1 MEKRLAVMKENKFY
15 KSEASEAASD
25 FFEMNKVKGT
35 SISACAIMK
44 NEISHVEAWLNN
56 VRVFA
61 QEIIVVDTGSTDGTN
76 EFLAK
81 QFDVKLISYEWQHD
95 FAQAKNV
102 ALQEATGDW
111 LVFTDAY
118 ECFYHPKNIIEYLR
132 QLDKQYADMDVIFC
146 PIDNID
152 ADNNNEIINS
162 DVVPRIIR
170 NHVGIKYMGAV
181 HEQLTNGREP
191 WQDVKY
197 VVADRQLAIRHTG
210 YSTKVI
216 PFKYQRNYEILQQV
230 MGKSHKPE
238 MYYGF
243 LSESLLGLEK
253 YQEALE
259 YAILAMESP
268 YQPTIQKERFAQVAI
283 ESMDKLGLAISD
295 IFSMQ
300 QAEKICQTILKR
312 NKWHVGTLCQW
323 LDMNLLEIDEN
334 EHQDKIQNIIQ
345 SLHNIYGENPQDIQ
359 QLIALLEQNGYIYL
373 VKEFSYYMNMEKEN
387 NLEEV
392 YQLLYQK
399 NFDQLEKKILP
410 RMAENIQLLFV
421 ALLGCNYSSGSW
433 YQEKLQLL
441 PQAQQVLVQLYHGQ
455 VQNVALEPD
464 EYITML
470 DGIILYG
477 SQEMLLKYLQLAQG
491 MPGSKLKK
499 IGHQLVAREYYGE
512 ALEIFAQIQAED
524 EAVTEDFWFDCGICL
539 YYLQDYS
546 NALAALERAANMGNS
561 NKELE
566 TYIAWCKEAV
576 KI

>member
-1 MEKRLAVMKENKFY
+1 MKKNKFY

-25 FFEMNKVKGT
+25 FFEMNKAQGI

-81 QFDVKLISYEWQHD
+81 QPNVKLIKYEWQHD
-95 FAQAKNV
+95 FAQAKNM

-111 LVFTDAY
+111 LVFTDAD
-118 ECFYHPKNIIEYLR
+118 ECYYHPKKIIEYLR

-162 DVVPRIIR
+162 DVVPRIIS

-181 HEQLTNGREP
+181 HEQLTKGREP
-191 WQDVKY
+191 WQNIKY
-197 VVADRQLAIRHTG
+197 IVADRQLAIRHTG

-216 PFKYQRNYEILQQV
+216 HFKYQRNYEILQQV

-259 YAILAMESP
+259 YAVLAMESP

-295 IFSMQ
+295 IFSQQ

-312 NKWHVGTLCQW
+312 NKWHLGTLCQW
-323 LDMNLLEIDEN
+323 LDMKLAVAEN
-334 EHQDKIQNIIQ
+334 EHQEKIKGIIQ
-345 SLHNIYGENPQDIQ
+345 DLHHLYGENSQDIQ
-359 QLIALLEQNGYIYL
+359 HLIALLEQNGYIYL
-373 VKEFSYYMNMEKEN
+373 VKEFSAHMNREKEN

-399 NFDQLEKKILP
+399 NFARFEKKMLP

-477 SQEMLLKYLQLAQG
+477 SQEMLLNYLQLAQG

-499 IGHQLVAREYYGE
+499 IGHQLVVREYYSE
-512 ALEIFAQIQAED
+512 ALEILAQIQAED
-524 EAVTEDFWFDCGICL
+524 EAVIEDFWFDCGICL

-546 NALAALERAANMGNS
+546 NALPALERAANMGNS
-561 NKELE
+561 SKELE

-576 KI
+576 RA

>member
-1 MEKRLAVMKENKFY
+1 MKKNKFY

-61 QEIIVVDTGSTDGTN
+61 QEIIVVDTGSIDGTN

-111 LVFTDAY
+111 LVFTDAD
-118 ECFYHPKNIIEYLR
+118 ECFYQPQNIIEYLE
-132 QLDKQYADMDVIFC
+132 QLDKKSTSIEAIFC

-181 HEQLTNGREP
+181 HEQLTKGREP
-191 WQDVKY
+191 WQDIKY
-197 VVADRQLAIRHTG
+197 IVADRNMAIRHTG

-216 PFKYQRNYEILQQV
+216 TFKYQRNYDILCQV
-230 MGKSHKPE
+230 MKKSNKPE

-259 YAILAMESP
+259 YAILAIESP
-268 YQPTIQKERFAQVAI
+268 YQPAIQKERFAQVAI

-295 IFSMQ
+295 IFSLQ
-300 QAEKICQTILKR
+300 QAEAICQTILKR

-323 LDMNLLEIDEN
+323 LDMKLAVAEN
-334 EHQDKIQNIIQ
+334 EHQKKIKGIIQ
-345 SLHNIYGENPQDIQ
+345 GLHNIYGENPQDIQ
-359 QLIALLEQNGYIYL
+359 QLMALLEQNGYIYL
-373 VKEFSYYMNMEKEN
+373 AKEFSAHMNIEKEN
-387 NLEEV
+387 HLEEV
-392 YQLLYQK
+392 YQLLQEK
-399 NFDQLEKKILP
+399 NFVQLENKILP
-410 RMAENIQLLFV
+410 LMAENIQLLFV

-433 YQEKLQLL
+433 YQEKIKLL
-441 PQAQQVLVQLYHGQ
+441 PKAQQVLVQLYHGQ

-499 IGHQLVAREYYGE
+499 TGHKLVDREYYGE

-524 EAVTEDFWFDCGICL
+524 EAVTEEFWLDCGICL

-546 NALAALERAANMGNS
+546 NAMAALEKAAEMGNS
-561 NKELE
+561 SKELE
-566 TYIAWCKEAV
+566 SYIAWCKEAV
-576 KI
+576 RE

>member
-1 MEKRLAVMKENKFY
+1 MKKNKFY
-15 KSEASEAASD
+15 KSEASEPASD
-25 FFEMNKVKGT
+25 FFGMDKAQGISV
-35 SISACAIMK
+35 SACAIMK

-95 FAQAKNV
+95 FAQAKNA
-102 ALQEATGDW
+102 ALQETTGDW
-111 LVFTDAY
+111 LVFTDAD
-118 ECFYHPKNIIEYLR
+118 ECFYHPENITEYLGKLDR
-132 QLDKQYADMDVIFC
+132 QSADMDVIFC
-146 PIDNID
+146 PIYNID

-170 NHVGIKYMGAV
+170 NYVGIKYMGAV
-181 HEQLTNGREP
+181 HEQLTKGGEP
-191 WQDVKY
+191 WQDIKY
-197 VVADRQLAIRHTG
+197 VVADRNLAIRHTG

-216 PFKYQRNYEILQQV
+216 PFKHQRNYEILCQV
-230 MGKSHKPE
+230 MGKSNKPE

-259 YAILAMESP
+259 YAVLAMESP

-295 IFSMQ
+295 IFSLQ
-300 QAEKICQTILKR
+300 QAEAICQTILKR

-323 LDMNLLEIDEN
+323 LDMKLTVYEN
-334 EHQDKIQNIIQ
+334 DHQEKITDIIQ
-345 SLHNIYGENPQDIQ
+345 DLHHLYGENSQDIQ
-359 QLIALLEQNGYIYL
+359 QLMALLEQNGYIYL
-373 VKEFSYYMNMEKEN
+373 AKEFSAHMNIEKEN
-387 NLEEV
+387 HLEEV
-392 YQLLYQK
+392 YQLLQEK
-399 NFDQLEKKILP
+399 NFSQLEKKILP
-410 RMAENIQLLFV
+410 LMAENIQLLFV
-421 ALLGCNYSSGSW
+421 ALLGCNYSSGNW
-433 YQEKLQLL
+433 YQEKLKLL
-441 PQAQQVLVQLYHGQ
+441 PKAQQILVQLYHGQ

-491 MPGSKLKK
+491 MPGNKLKK
-499 IGHQLVAREYYGE
+499 IGHQLAAREYYGE
-512 ALEIFAQIQAED
+512 ALEIFAQIKAED
-524 EAVTEDFWFDCGICL
+524 EAVTEEFWLDCGICL

-546 NALAALERAANMGNS
+546 NAMAALEKAVNMGNS
-561 NKELE
+561 SNELKS
-566 TYIAWCKEAV
+566 YIAWCKEAV
-576 KI
+576 RE

>member
-1 MEKRLAVMKENKFY
+1 MKKNKFY

-25 FFEMNKVKGT
+25 FFEMNKVKGA

-44 NEISHVEAWLNN
+44 NEISHVEAWLDN

-81 QFDVKLISYEWQHD
+81 QPDVKLINYEWQHD

-111 LVFTDAY
+111 LVFTDAD
-118 ECFYHPKNIIEYLR
+118 ECYYHPKNITEYLGKLDR
-132 QLDKQYADMDVIFC
+132 QSADIDVIFC

-152 ADNNNEIINS
+152 ADSNNEIINS

-170 NHVGIKYMGAV
+170 NHVGIKYIGAV
-181 HEQLTNGREP
+181 HEQLTKGGEP
-191 WQDVKY
+191 WQDIKY
-197 VVADRQLAIRHTG
+197 VVADRNLAIRHTG

-216 PFKYQRNYEILQQV
+216 PFKHQRNYEILCQV
-230 MGKSHKPE
+230 MGKSNKPE

-243 LSESLLGLEK
+243 LSESLLGMEK
-253 YQEALE
+253 YQQALE

-295 IFSMQ
+295 IFSLQ
-300 QAEKICQTILKR
+300 QAEAICQTILKR

-323 LDMNLLEIDEN
+323 LDMKLTVYEN
-334 EHQDKIQNIIQ
+334 DHQEKITDIIQ
-345 SLHNIYGENPQDIQ
+345 DLHHLYGENSQDIQ
-359 QLIALLEQNGYIYL
+359 QLMALLEQNGYIYL
-373 VKEFSYYMNMEKEN
+373 AKEFSAHMNIEKEN
-387 NLEEV
+387 HLEEV
-392 YQLLYQK
+392 YQLLQEK
-399 NFDQLEKKILP
+399 NFSQLEKKILP
-410 RMAENIQLLFV
+410 LMAENIQLLFV
-421 ALLGCNYSSGSW
+421 ALLGCNYSSGNW
-433 YQEKLQLL
+433 YQEKLKLL
-441 PQAQQVLVQLYHGQ
+441 PKAQQILVQLYHGQ

-491 MPGSKLKK
+491 MPGNKLKK
-499 IGHQLVAREYYGE
+499 IGHQLAAREYYGE

-524 EAVTEDFWFDCGICL
+524 EAVTEEFWLDCGICL

-546 NALAALERAANMGNS
+546 NAMAALEKAAEMGNS
-561 NKELE
+561 SKELE
-566 TYIAWCKEAV
+566 SYIVWCKEAV
-576 KI
+576 KE

>member
-1 MEKRLAVMKENKFY
+1 MKKNKFY

-111 LVFTDAY
+111 LVFTDAD
-118 ECFYHPKNIIEYLR
+118 ECFYQPQNIIEYLE
-132 QLDKQYADMDVIFC
+132 QLDKKSTSIEAIFC

-170 NHVGIKYMGAV
+170 NYVGIKYMGAV
-181 HEQLTNGREP
+181 HEQLTKGREP

-197 VVADRQLAIRHTG
+197 VVADRNLAIRHTG

-216 PFKYQRNYEILQQV
+216 PFKHQRNYEILCQV
-230 MGKSHKPE
+230 MGKSNKPE

-243 LSESLLGLEK
+243 LSESLLGMEK
-253 YQEALE
+253 YQQALE

-295 IFSMQ
+295 IFSLQ
-300 QAEKICQTILKR
+300 QAEAICQTILKR

-323 LDMNLLEIDEN
+323 LDMKLTAVEN
-334 EHQDKIQNIIQ
+334 EQQEKITDIIQ
-345 SLHNIYGENPQDIQ
+345 DLHHLYGENSQDIQ
-359 QLIALLEQNGYIYL
+359 QLMALLEQNGYIYL
-373 VKEFSYYMNMEKEN
+373 AKEFSAHMNIEKEN
-387 NLEEV
+387 HLEEV
-392 YQLLYQK
+392 YQLLQEK
-399 NFDQLEKKILP
+399 NFSQLEKKILP
-410 RMAENIQLLFV
+410 LMAENIQLLFV
-421 ALLGCNYSSGSW
+421 ALLGCNYSSGNW
-433 YQEKLQLL
+433 YQEKLKLL
-441 PQAQQVLVQLYHGQ
+441 PEAQQVLVQLYHGQ

-491 MPGSKLKK
+491 MPGNKLKK
-499 IGHQLVAREYYGE
+499 IGHQLAAREYYGE

-524 EAVTEDFWFDCGICL
+524 EAVTEEFWLDCGICL

-546 NALAALERAANMGNS
+546 NAMAALEKAAEMGNS
-561 NKELE
+561 SKELE
-566 TYIAWCKEAV
+566 SYIVWCKEAV
-576 KI
+576 RE

>member
-1 MEKRLAVMKENKFY
+1 MKKNKFY

-25 FFEMNKVKGT
+25 FFGMDKAQGIN
-35 SISACAIMK
+35 IYACAIMK
-44 NEISHVEAWLNN
+44 NEINHVEAWLDN

-61 QEIIVVDTGSTDGTN
+61 QEIVVVDTGSTDGTK

-81 QFDVKLISYEWQHD
+81 QSYVKLINYEWQSD
-95 FAQAKNV
+95 FAQAKNA
-102 ALQEATGDW
+102 ALQGAIGDW
-111 LVFTDAY
+111 LVFTDAD
-118 ECFYHPKNIIEYLR
+118 ECFYHPENIIEYLEHM
-132 QLDKQYADMDVIFC
+132 DKQSADIDVVFC

-152 ADNNNEIINS
+152 ADSNNEIINS

-170 NHVGIKYMGAV
+170 NHVGIKYIGAV
-181 HEQLTNGREP
+181 HEQLTKGGEL
-191 WQDVKY
+191 WQDIKY
-197 VVADRQLAIRHTG
+197 VVADRNLAIRHTG

-216 PFKYQRNYEILQQV
+216 PFKHQRNYEILCQV
-230 MGKSHKPE
+230 MGKSNKPE

-268 YQPTIQKERFAQVAI
+268 YQPAIQKERFAQIAI

-300 QAEKICQTILKR
+300 QAEEICQTILKR
-312 NKWHVGTLCQW
+312 NKWHLGTLCQW
-323 LDMNLLEIDEN
+323 LDMKLATAEN
-334 EHQDKIQNIIQ
+334 EHQDKVRNIIQ
-345 SLHNIYGENPQDIQ
+345 SFQNIYGENPQDIQ
-359 QLIALLEQNGYIYL
+359 QLIVLLEQNGYIYL
-373 VKEFSYYMNMEKEN
+373 AKAVSSYMNIETEN

-392 YQLLYQK
+392 YQLLYQQ
-399 NFDQLEKKILP
+399 NFAKLEKKILP
-410 RMAENIQLLFV
+410 LMAENIQLLFV

-433 YQEKLQLL
+433 YQEKLRLL
-441 PQAQQVLVQLYHGQ
+441 PKAQQALVQLYHGQ
-455 VQNVALEPD
+455 VKDILLEPD

-477 SQEMLLKYLQLAQG
+477 SQEELLKYLQLAQG

-546 NALAALERAANMGNS
+546 NALAALERVANMGNNS
-561 NKELE
+561 KELE
-566 TYIAWCKEAV
+566 SYIAWCKEAV
-576 KI
+576 KA

>member
-1 MEKRLAVMKENKFY
+1 MKKNKFY

-25 FFEMNKVKGT
+25 FFGMDKAQGISV
-35 SISACAIMK
+35 SACAIMK

-111 LVFTDAY
+111 LVFTDAD
-118 ECFYHPKNIIEYLR
+118 ECFYQPQNIIEYLE
-132 QLDKQYADMDVIFC
+132 QLDKKSTSIEAIFC

-152 ADNNNEIINS
+152 ADSNNEIINS

-170 NHVGIKYMGAV
+170 NYVGIKYMGAV
-181 HEQLTNGREP
+181 HEQLTKGGEP
-191 WQDVKY
+191 WQDIKY
-197 VVADRQLAIRHTG
+197 VVADRNLAIRHTG

-216 PFKYQRNYEILQQV
+216 PFKHQRNYEILCQV
-230 MGKSHKPE
+230 MGKSNKPE

-243 LSESLLGLEK
+243 LSESLLGMEK
-253 YQEALE
+253 YQQALE

-295 IFSMQ
+295 IFSLQ
-300 QAEKICQTILKR
+300 QAEAICQTILKR

-323 LDMNLLEIDEN
+323 LDMKLAVAEN
-334 EHQDKIQNIIQ
+334 DHQEKITDIIQ
-345 SLHNIYGENPQDIQ
+345 DLHHLYGENSQDIQ
-359 QLIALLEQNGYIYL
+359 QLMALLEQNGYIYL
-373 VKEFSYYMNMEKEN
+373 AKEFSAHMNMEKEN
-387 NLEEV
+387 HLEEV
-392 YQLLYQK
+392 YQLLQEK
-399 NFDQLEKKILP
+399 NFSQLEKKILP
-410 RMAENIQLLFV
+410 LMAENIQLLFV
-421 ALLGCNYSSGSW
+421 ALLGCNYSSGNW
-433 YQEKLQLL
+433 YQEKLKLL
-441 PQAQQVLVQLYHGQ
+441 PKAQQILVQLYHGQ

-491 MPGSKLKK
+491 MPGNKLKK
-499 IGHQLVAREYYGE
+499 IGHQLAAREYYGE

-524 EAVTEDFWFDCGICL
+524 EAVTEEFWLDCGICL

-546 NALAALERAANMGNS
+546 NAMAALEKAAEMGNS
-561 NKELE
+561 SKELE
-566 TYIAWCKEAV
+566 SYIAWCKEAV
-576 KI
+576 RE

>member
-1 MEKRLAVMKENKFY
+1 MKKNKFY

-111 LVFTDAY
+111 LVFTDAD
-118 ECFYHPKNIIEYLR
+118 ECYYHPKNIIEYLR

-170 NHVGIKYMGAV
+170 NHVGIKYIGAV
-181 HEQLTNGREP
+181 HEQLSKGSEP

-210 YSTKVI
+210 YSTKII
-216 PFKYQRNYEILQQV
+216 PFKHQRNYEILCQV
-230 MGKSHKPE
+230 MGKSNKPE

-259 YAILAMESP
+259 YAVLAMESP

-295 IFSMQ
+295 IFSLQ
-300 QAEKICQTILKR
+300 QAEAICQTILKR

-323 LDMNLLEIDEN
+323 LDMKLAVAEN
-334 EHQDKIQNIIQ
+334 DHQEKITDIIQ
-345 SLHNIYGENPQDIQ
+345 DLHHLYGENSQDIQ
-359 QLIALLEQNGYIYL
+359 QLMALLEQNGYIYL
-373 VKEFSYYMNMEKEN
+373 AKEFSAHMNIEKEN
-387 NLEEV
+387 HLEEV
-392 YQLLYQK
+392 YQLLQEK
-399 NFDQLEKKILP
+399 NFSQLEKKILP
-410 RMAENIQLLFV
+410 LMAENIQLLFV
-421 ALLGCNYSSGSW
+421 ALLGCNYSSGNW
-433 YQEKLQLL
+433 YQEKLKLL
-441 PQAQQVLVQLYHGQ
+441 PKAQQILVQLYHGQ
-455 VQNVALEPD
+455 VQNVTLEPD

-491 MPGSKLKK
+491 MLGSKLKK
-499 IGHQLVAREYYGE
+499 IGHQLAAREYYGE

-524 EAVTEDFWFDCGICL
+524 EAVTEEFWLDCGICL

-546 NALAALERAANMGNS
+546 NAMAALEKAAEMGNS
-561 NKELE
+561 SNDLKS
-566 TYIAWCKEAV
+566 YIAWCKEAV
-576 KI
+576 RE

>member
-1 MEKRLAVMKENKFY
+1 MKKNKFY

-76 EFLAK
+76 EFLVK
-81 QFDVKLISYEWQHD
+81 QSDVKVINYEWQHD

-102 ALQEATGDW
+102 ALQEVTGDW
-111 LVFTDAY
+111 LVFTDAD
-118 ECFYHPKNIIEYLR
+118 ECFYYPENIIEYLR
-132 QLDKQYADMDVIFC
+132 QLNKQSSDIDVVFC

-152 ADNNNEIINS
+152 ADSNNDIINS

-181 HEQLTNGREP
+181 HEQLTKGREP
-191 WQDVKY
+191 WQDIKY
-197 VVADRQLAIRHTG
+197 IVADRQLAIRHTG

-216 PFKYQRNYEILQQV
+216 PFKYQRNYKILQQV
-230 MGKSHKPE
+230 MEKSRKPE

-259 YAILAMESP
+259 YAILAMEST
-268 YQPTIQKERFAQVAI
+268 YQPAIQKERFAQVAI

-295 IFSMQ
+295 IFSLQ
-300 QAEKICQTILKR
+300 QAEAICQTILKR

-323 LDMNLLEIDEN
+323 LDMKLAVAEN
-334 EHQDKIQNIIQ
+334 EHQEKVRDIIQ
-345 SLHNIYGENPQDIQ
+345 GLHNLYGENSQDIQ

-373 VKEFSYYMNMEKEN
+373 AKEFSAHMNMEKEN

-399 NFDQLEKKILP
+399 NFAQLEKKILP
-410 RMAENIQLLFV
+410 LMAENIQLLFV

-433 YQEKLQLL
+433 YQEKLMLL
-441 PQAQQVLVQLYHGQ
+441 PEAQQVLVQLYHGQ

-499 IGHQLVAREYYGE
+499 IGHQLVVREYYSE
-512 ALEIFAQIQAED
+512 ALEILAQIQAED
-524 EAVTEDFWFDCGICL
+524 EAVIEDFWFDCGICL

-546 NALAALERAANMGNS
+546 NALPALERAANMGNRS
-561 NKELE
+561 KELE

-576 KI
+576 KA

>member
-1 MEKRLAVMKENKFY
+1 MKKNKFY

-111 LVFTDAY
+111 LVFTDAD
-118 ECFYHPKNIIEYLR
+118 ECYYHPKNITEYLGKLDR
-132 QLDKQYADMDVIFC
+132 QSADIDVIFC
-146 PIDNID
+146 SIDNID
-152 ADNNNEIINS
+152 ADSNNEIINS

-181 HEQLTNGREP
+181 HEQLTKGREP

-197 VVADRQLAIRHTG
+197 VVADRNLAIRHTG

-216 PFKYQRNYEILQQV
+216 TFKHQRNYEILCQV
-230 MGKSHKPE
+230 MGKSNKPE

-243 LSESLLGLEK
+243 LSESLLGMEK
-253 YQEALE
+253 YQQALE

-268 YQPTIQKERFAQVAI
+268 YQPAIQKERFAQVAI

-295 IFSMQ
+295 IFSLQ
-300 QAEKICQTILKR
+300 QAEAICQTILKR

-323 LDMNLLEIDEN
+323 LDMKLTVAEN
-334 EHQDKIQNIIQ
+334 DHQEKITDIIQ
-345 SLHNIYGENPQDIQ
+345 DLHHLYGENSQDIQ
-359 QLIALLEQNGYIYL
+359 QLMALLEQNGYIYL
-373 VKEFSYYMNMEKEN
+373 AKEFSAHMNIEKEN
-387 NLEEV
+387 HLEEV
-392 YQLLYQK
+392 YQLLQEK
-399 NFDQLEKKILP
+399 NFSQLEKKILP
-410 RMAENIQLLFV
+410 LMAENIQLLFV
-421 ALLGCNYSSGSW
+421 ALLGCNYSYGNW

-491 MPGSKLKK
+491 MPGNKLKK
-499 IGHQLVAREYYGE
+499 IGHQLAAREYYGE

-524 EAVTEDFWFDCGICL
+524 EAVTEEFWLDCGICL

-546 NALAALERAANMGNS
+546 NAMAALEKAAEMGNS
-561 NKELE
+561 SKELE
-566 TYIAWCKEAV
+566 SYIVWCKEAV
-576 KI
+576 RE

>member
-1 MEKRLAVMKENKFY
+1 MKKNKFY
-15 KSEASEAASD
+15 KSEASKAASD
-25 FFEMNKVKGT
+25 FFEMDKVKGA

-44 NEISHVEAWLNN
+44 NEISHVEAWLDN

-111 LVFTDAY
+111 LVFTDAD
-118 ECFYHPKNIIEYLR
+118 ECYYHPENITEYLGKLDR
-132 QLDKQYADMDVIFC
+132 QSADIDVIFC

-152 ADNNNEIINS
+152 ADSNNEIINS

-170 NHVGIKYMGAV
+170 NYVGIKYMGAV
-181 HEQLTNGREP
+181 HEQLTKGGEP
-191 WQDVKY
+191 WQDIKY
-197 VVADRQLAIRHTG
+197 VVADRNLAIRHTG

-216 PFKYQRNYEILQQV
+216 PFKHQRNYEILCQV
-230 MGKSHKPE
+230 MGKSNKPE

-243 LSESLLGLEK
+243 LSESLLGMEK
-253 YQEALE
+253 YQQALE

-295 IFSMQ
+295 IFSLQ
-300 QAEKICQTILKR
+300 QAEAICQTILKR

-323 LDMNLLEIDEN
+323 LDMKLTVAEN
-334 EHQDKIQNIIQ
+334 DHQEKITDIIQ
-345 SLHNIYGENPQDIQ
+345 DLHHLYGENSQDIQ

-373 VKEFSYYMNMEKEN
+373 AKEFSAHMNIEKEN
-387 NLEEV
+387 HLEEV
-392 YQLLYQK
+392 YQLLQEK
-399 NFDQLEKKILP
+399 NFSQLEKKILP
-410 RMAENIQLLFV
+410 LMAENIQLLFV
-421 ALLGCNYSSGSW
+421 ALLGCNYSSGNW
-433 YQEKLQLL
+433 YQEKLKLL
-441 PQAQQVLVQLYHGQ
+441 PKAQQILVQLYHGQ

-491 MPGSKLKK
+491 MPGNKLKK
-499 IGHQLVAREYYGE
+499 IGHQLAAREYYGE

-524 EAVTEDFWFDCGICL
+524 EAVTEEFWLDCGICL

-546 NALAALERAANMGNS
+546 NAMAALEKAAEMGNS
-561 NKELE
+561 SKELE
-566 TYIAWCKEAV
+566 SYIAWCKEAV
-576 KI
+576 RE

>member
-1 MEKRLAVMKENKFY
+1 MKKNKFY

-111 LVFTDAY
+111 LVFTDAD
-118 ECFYHPKNIIEYLR
+118 ECFYQPQNIIEYLE
-132 QLDKQYADMDVIFC
+132 QLDKKSTSIEAIFC

-181 HEQLTNGREP
+181 HEQLTKGREP
-191 WQDVKY
+191 WQDIKY
-197 VVADRQLAIRHTG
+197 IVADRNMAIRHTG

-216 PFKYQRNYEILQQV
+216 TFKYQRNYDILCQV
-230 MGKSHKPE
+230 MKKSNKPE

-259 YAILAMESP
+259 YAILAIESP
-268 YQPTIQKERFAQVAI
+268 YQPAIQKERFAQVAI

-295 IFSMQ
+295 IFSLQ
-300 QAEKICQTILKR
+300 QAEAICQTILKR

-323 LDMNLLEIDEN
+323 LDMKLAVAEN
-334 EHQDKIQNIIQ
+334 EHQKKIKGIIQ
-345 SLHNIYGENPQDIQ
+345 GLHNIYGENPQDIQ
-359 QLIALLEQNGYIYL
+359 QLMALLEQNGYIYL
-373 VKEFSYYMNMEKEN
+373 AKEFSAHMNIEKEN
-387 NLEEV
+387 HLEEV
-392 YQLLYQK
+392 YQLLQEK
-399 NFDQLEKKILP
+399 NFSQLEKKILP
-410 RMAENIQLLFV
+410 LMAENIQLLFV
-421 ALLGCNYSSGSW
+421 SLLGCNYSSGSW
-433 YQEKLQLL
+433 YQEKLMLL
-441 PQAQQVLVQLYHGQ
+441 PEAQQVLVQLYHGQ

-491 MPGSKLKK
+491 MPGNKLKK
-499 IGHQLVAREYYGE
+499 IGHQLAAREYYGE

-524 EAVTEDFWFDCGICL
+524 EAVTEEFWLDCGICL

-546 NALAALERAANMGNS
+546 NAMAALEKAAEMGNS
-561 NKELE
+561 SNDLKS
-566 TYIAWCKEAV
+566 YIAWCKEAV
-576 KI
+576 RE

>member
-1 MEKRLAVMKENKFY
+1 MKKNKFY
-15 KSEASEAASD
+15 KSEASKAASD
-25 FFEMNKVKGT
+25 FFEMDKVKGA

-111 LVFTDAY
+111 LVFTDAD
-118 ECFYHPKNIIEYLR
+118 ECFYQPQNIIEYLE
-132 QLDKQYADMDVIFC
+132 QLDKKSTSIEAIFC

-152 ADNNNEIINS
+152 ADSNNEIINS

-170 NHVGIKYMGAV
+170 NYVGIKYIGAV
-181 HEQLTNGREP
+181 HEQLTKGGEP
-191 WQDVKY
+191 WQDIKY
-197 VVADRQLAIRHTG
+197 VVADRNLAIRHTG

-216 PFKYQRNYEILQQV
+216 PFKHQRNYEILCQV
-230 MGKSHKPE
+230 MGKSNKPE

-243 LSESLLGLEK
+243 LSESLLGMEK
-253 YQEALE
+253 YQQALE

-295 IFSMQ
+295 IFSLQ
-300 QAEKICQTILKR
+300 QAEAICQTILKR

-323 LDMNLLEIDEN
+323 LDMKLTVAEN
-334 EHQDKIQNIIQ
+334 DHQEKITDIIQ
-345 SLHNIYGENPQDIQ
+345 DLHHLYGENSQDIQ
-359 QLIALLEQNGYIYL
+359 QLMALLEQNGYIYL
-373 VKEFSYYMNMEKEN
+373 AKEFSAHMNIEKEN
-387 NLEEV
+387 HLEEV
-392 YQLLYQK
+392 YQLLQEK
-399 NFDQLEKKILP
+399 NFSQLEKKILP
-410 RMAENIQLLFV
+410 LMAENIQLLFV
-421 ALLGCNYSSGSW
+421 ALLGCNYSSGNW
-433 YQEKLQLL
+433 YQEKLKLL
-441 PQAQQVLVQLYHGQ
+441 PKAQQILVQLYHGQ

-491 MPGSKLKK
+491 MPGNKLKK
-499 IGHQLVAREYYGE
+499 IGYQLAAREYYGE

-524 EAVTEDFWFDCGICL
+524 EAVTEEFWLDCGICL

-546 NALAALERAANMGNS
+546 NAMAALEKAAEMGNS
-561 NKELE
+561 SKELE
-566 TYIAWCKEAV
+566 SYIAWCKEAV
-576 KI
+576 RE

>member
-1 MEKRLAVMKENKFY
+1 MKKNKFY
-15 KSEASEAASD
+15 KSEASKAASD

-76 EFLAK
+76 EFLVK

-111 LVFTDAY
+111 LVFTDAD
-118 ECFYHPKNIIEYLR
+118 ECYYHPKNIIEYLE
-132 QLDKQYADMDVIFC
+132 QLDKQYDDIDVIFC
-146 PIDNID
+146 SIDNID
-152 ADNNNEIINS
+152 ADSNNEIINS

-170 NHVGIKYMGAV
+170 NYVGIKYMGAV
-181 HEQLTNGREP
+181 HEQLTKGGEP
-191 WQDVKY
+191 WQDIKY
-197 VVADRQLAIRHTG
+197 VVADRNLAIRHTG

-216 PFKYQRNYEILQQV
+216 PFKHQRNYEILCQV
-230 MGKSHKPE
+230 MGKSNKPE

-243 LSESLLGLEK
+243 LSESLLGMEK
-253 YQEALE
+253 YQQALE

-295 IFSMQ
+295 IFSLQ
-300 QAEKICQTILKR
+300 QAEAICQTILKR

-323 LDMNLLEIDEN
+323 LDMKLTVYEN
-334 EHQDKIQNIIQ
+334 DHQEKITDIIQ
-345 SLHNIYGENPQDIQ
+345 DLHHLYGENSQDIQ

-373 VKEFSYYMNMEKEN
+373 AKEFSAHMNMEKEN

-399 NFDQLEKKILP
+399 NFVQFEKKILP
-410 RMAENIQLLFV
+410 LMAENIQLLFV
-421 ALLGCNYSSGSW
+421 ALLGCNYSSGNW
-433 YQEKLQLL
+433 YQEKLKLL
-441 PQAQQVLVQLYHGQ
+441 PKAQQILVQLYHGQ

-491 MPGSKLKK
+491 MLGSKLKK
-499 IGHQLVAREYYGE
+499 IGHQLAAREYYGE

-524 EAVTEDFWFDCGICL
+524 EAVTEEFWLDCGICL

-546 NALAALERAANMGNS
+546 NAMAALEKAAEMGNS
-561 NKELE
+561 SKELE
-566 TYIAWCKEAV
+566 SYIAWCKEAV
-576 KI
+576 RE

>member
-1 MEKRLAVMKENKFY
+1 MKKNKFY

-35 SISACAIMK
+35 NISACAIMK

-61 QEIIVVDTGSTDGTN
+61 QEIIVVDTGSIDGTN

-111 LVFTDAY
+111 LVFTDADEY
-118 ECFYHPKNIIEYLR
+118 FYQPENIIEYLR
-132 QLDKQYADMDVIFC
+132 QLNKQSSDIDVVFC

-152 ADNNNEIINS
+152 ADSNNEIINS
-162 DVVPRIIR
+162 DVVPRLIR
-170 NHVGIKYMGAV
+170 NHIGIKYIGAV
-181 HEQLTNGREP
+181 HEQLTKGSEP
-191 WQDVKY
+191 WQNIKY

-210 YSTKVI
+210 YSAKVI
-216 PFKYQRNYEILQQV
+216 PFKHQRNYEILQQV

-295 IFSMQ
+295 IFSLQ

-323 LDMNLLEIDEN
+323 LDMKLTVYEN
-334 EHQDKIQNIIQ
+334 DHQEKITDIIQ
-345 SLHNIYGENPQDIQ
+345 DLHHLYGENSQDIQ
-359 QLIALLEQNGYIYL
+359 QLMALLKQNGYIYL
-373 VKEFSYYMNMEKEN
+373 AKEFSAHMNMEKEN

-392 YQLLYQK
+392 YHLLYQK
-399 NFDQLEKKILP
+399 NFAQFEKKILP
-410 RMAENIQLLFV
+410 LMAENIQLLFV
-421 ALLGCNYSSGSW
+421 ALLGCNYSSGNW
-433 YQEKLQLL
+433 YQEKLKLL
-441 PQAQQVLVQLYHGQ
+441 PEAQQILVQLYHGQ

-477 SQEMLLKYLQLAQG
+477 SQEMLLNYLQLAQG
-491 MPGSKLKK
+491 MLGSKLKK
-499 IGHQLVAREYYGE
+499 IGHQLVVREYYSE
-512 ALEIFAQIQAED
+512 ALEILAQIQAED
-524 EAVTEDFWFDCGICL
+524 EAVIEDFWFDCGICL

-546 NALAALERAANMGNS
+546 NALPALERAANMGNS

-576 KI
+576 KA

>member
-1 MEKRLAVMKENKFY
+1 MKKNKFY

-25 FFEMNKVKGT
+25 FFEMNKVKGA

-111 LVFTDAY
+111 LVFTDAD
-118 ECFYHPKNIIEYLR
+118 ECFYQPQNIIEYLE
-132 QLDKQYADMDVIFC
+132 QLDKKSTSIEAIFC

-152 ADNNNEIINS
+152 ADSNNEIINS

-170 NHVGIKYMGAV
+170 NYVGIKYMGAV
-181 HEQLTNGREP
+181 HEQLTKGGEP
-191 WQDVKY
+191 WQDIKY
-197 VVADRQLAIRHTG
+197 VVADRNLAIRHTG

-216 PFKYQRNYEILQQV
+216 PFKHQRNYEILCQV
-230 MGKSHKPE
+230 MGKSNKPE

-243 LSESLLGLEK
+243 LSESLLGMEK
-253 YQEALE
+253 YQQALE

-295 IFSMQ
+295 IFSLQ
-300 QAEKICQTILKR
+300 QAEAICQTILKR

-323 LDMNLLEIDEN
+323 LDMKLTVYEN
-334 EHQDKIQNIIQ
+334 DHQEKITDIIQ
-345 SLHNIYGENPQDIQ
+345 DLHHLYGENSQDIQ
-359 QLIALLEQNGYIYL
+359 QLMALLEQNGYIYL
-373 VKEFSYYMNMEKEN
+373 AKEFSAHMNMEKEN

-392 YQLLYQK
+392 YQLLQQK
-399 NFDQLEKKILP
+399 DFVQLEKKILP
-410 RMAENIQLLFV
+410 LMAENIQLLFV
-421 ALLGCNYSSGSW
+421 ALLGCNYSSGNW
-433 YQEKLQLL
+433 YQEKLKLL
-441 PQAQQVLVQLYHGQ
+441 PEAQQVLVQLYHGQ

-491 MPGSKLKK
+491 MPGNKLKK
-499 IGHQLVAREYYGE
+499 IGHQLAAREYYGE

-524 EAVTEDFWFDCGICL
+524 EAVTEEFWLDCGICL

-546 NALAALERAANMGNS
+546 NAMAALEKAAEMGNS
-561 NKELE
+561 SKELE
-566 TYIAWCKEAV
+566 SYIAWCKEAV
-576 KI
+576 RE

>member
-1 MEKRLAVMKENKFY
+1 MKKNKFY

-111 LVFTDAY
+111 LVFTDAD
-118 ECFYHPKNIIEYLR
+118 ECFYQPQNIIEYLE
-132 QLDKQYADMDVIFC
+132 QLDKKSTSIEAIFC

-170 NHVGIKYMGAV
+170 NHVGIKYIGAV
-181 HEQLTNGREP
+181 HEQLTKGREP
-191 WQDVKY
+191 WQDIKY
-197 VVADRQLAIRHTG
+197 IVADRNMAIRHTG

-216 PFKYQRNYEILQQV
+216 TFKYQRNYDILCQV
-230 MGKSHKPE
+230 MKKSNKPE

-259 YAILAMESP
+259 YAILAIESP
-268 YQPTIQKERFAQVAI
+268 YQPAIQKERFAQVAI

-295 IFSMQ
+295 IFSLQ
-300 QAEKICQTILKR
+300 QAEAICQTILKR

-323 LDMNLLEIDEN
+323 LDMKLAVAEN
-334 EHQDKIQNIIQ
+334 DHQEKITDIIQ
-345 SLHNIYGENPQDIQ
+345 DLHHLYGENSQDIQ
-359 QLIALLEQNGYIYL
+359 QLMALLEQNGYIYL
-373 VKEFSYYMNMEKEN
+373 AKEFSAHMNIEKEN
-387 NLEEV
+387 HLEEV
-392 YQLLYQK
+392 YQLLQEK
-399 NFDQLEKKILP
+399 NFSQLEKKILP
-410 RMAENIQLLFV
+410 LMAENIQLLFV

-433 YQEKLQLL
+433 YQEKLMLL
-441 PQAQQVLVQLYHGQ
+441 PEAQQVLVQLYHGQ

-491 MPGSKLKK
+491 MPGNKLKK
-499 IGHQLVAREYYGE
+499 IGYQLAAREYYGE

-524 EAVTEDFWFDCGICL
+524 EAVTEEFWLDCGICL

-546 NALAALERAANMGNS
+546 NAMAALEKAAEMGNS
-561 NKELE
+561 SKELE
-566 TYIAWCKEAV
+566 SYIAWCKEAV
-576 KI
+576 RE

>member
-1 MEKRLAVMKENKFY
+1 MKKNEFY

-25 FFEMNKVKGT
+25 FFEMNRVKGA

-44 NEISHVEAWLNN
+44 NEMPHVEAWLDN

-61 QEIIVVDTGSTDGTN
+61 QEIIVVDTGSADGTN
-76 EFLAK
+76 EFLVK
-81 QFDVKLISYEWQHD
+81 QPDVKLISYEWQHD

-111 LVFTDAY
+111 LVFTDAD
-118 ECFYHPKNIIEYLR
+118 ECFYHPENIIEYLM
-132 QLDKQYADMDVIFC
+132 QMNKQSSDIDVIFC

-152 ADNNNEIINS
+152 ADSNNEIINS

-170 NHVGIKYMGAV
+170 NHVGIKYIGAV
-181 HEQLTNGREP
+181 HEQLTKGREP
-191 WQDVKY
+191 WQGIKY

-216 PFKYQRNYEILQQV
+216 LFKHQRNYEILWQV
-230 MGKSHKPE
+230 MEKSHKPE

-253 YQEALE
+253 YQQALE

-268 YQPTIQKERFAQVAI
+268 YQPAIQKERFAQVAV
-283 ESMDKLGLAISD
+283 EAMDKLGLAISD
-295 IFSMQ
+295 IFSLQ
-300 QAEKICQTILKR
+300 QAEEICQTILKR
-312 NKWHVGTLCQW
+312 NKWHLGTLCQW
-323 LDMNLLEIDEN
+323 LDMKFAVTEN
-334 EHQDKIQNIIQ
+334 EHQEQIQNIMH
-345 SLHNIYGENPQDIQ
+345 SLQNIYGENSQDIQ
-359 QLIALLEQNGYIYL
+359 QLVALLEQNGYIYL
-373 VKEFSYYMNMEKEN
+373 AKEFSAHMNREKEN

-399 NFDQLEKKILP
+399 NFAQLEKKILP
-410 RMAENIQLLFV
+410 LMAENIQLLFV

-433 YQEKLQLL
+433 YQEKLRLL
-441 PQAQQVLVQLYHGQ
+441 PEAQQAVVQLYHGQ
-455 VQNVALEPD
+455 QKNVALNPD

-491 MPGSKLKK
+491 MSGSKLKK
-499 IGHQLVAREYYGE
+499 IGHQLVVREYYSE
-512 ALEIFAQIQAED
+512 ALEILAQIQAED
-524 EAVTEDFWFDCGICL
+524 EAVIEDFWFDCGICL

-546 NALAALERAANMGNS
+546 NALAALEMASNMGS
-561 NKELE
+561 ISKELE
-566 TYIAWCKEAV
+566 SYIAWCKEAV
-576 KI
+576 KE

>member
-1 MEKRLAVMKENKFY
+1 MKKNKFY

-111 LVFTDAY
+111 LVFTDAD
-118 ECFYHPKNIIEYLR
+118 ECYYHPENITEYLGKLDR
-132 QLDKQYADMDVIFC
+132 QSADIDVIFC

-152 ADNNNEIINS
+152 TDSNNEIINS

-181 HEQLTNGREP
+181 HEQLTKGGEP
-191 WQDVKY
+191 WQDIKY
-197 VVADRQLAIRHTG
+197 VVADRNLAIRHTG

-216 PFKYQRNYEILQQV
+216 PFKHQRNYEILCQV
-230 MGKSHKPE
+230 MGKSNKPE

-243 LSESLLGLEK
+243 LSESLLGMEK
-253 YQEALE
+253 YQQALE

-295 IFSMQ
+295 IFSLQ
-300 QAEKICQTILKR
+300 QAEAICQTILKR

-323 LDMNLLEIDEN
+323 LDMKLTVYEN
-334 EHQDKIQNIIQ
+334 DHQEKITDIIQ
-345 SLHNIYGENPQDIQ
+345 DLHHLYGENSQDIQ
-359 QLIALLEQNGYIYL
+359 QLMALLEQNGYIYL
-373 VKEFSYYMNMEKEN
+373 AKEFSAHMNMEKEN

-399 NFDQLEKKILP
+399 NFVQFEKKILP
-410 RMAENIQLLFV
+410 LMAENIQLLFV
-421 ALLGCNYSSGSW
+421 ALLGCNYSSGNW
-433 YQEKLQLL
+433 YQEKLKLL
-441 PQAQQVLVQLYHGQ
+441 PKAQQILVQLYHGQ

-491 MPGSKLKK
+491 MPGNKLKK
-499 IGHQLVAREYYGE
+499 IGHQLAAREYYGE

-524 EAVTEDFWFDCGICL
+524 EAVTEEFWLDCGICL

-546 NALAALERAANMGNS
+546 NAMAALEKAAEMGNS
-561 NKELE
+561 SKELE
-566 TYIAWCKEAV
+566 SYIAWCKEAV
-576 KI
+576 RE

>member
-1 MEKRLAVMKENKFY
+1 MKKNKFY
-15 KSEASEAASD
+15 KSEAYEAASD
-25 FFEMNKVKGT
+25 FFEVNRAQEIN
-35 SISACAIMK
+35 ISACAIMK
-44 NEISHVEAWLNN
+44 NEISHVEAWLDN
-56 VRVFA
+56 VRCFA

-81 QFDVKLISYEWQHD
+81 QPNVKLINYEWQHD
-95 FAQAKNV
+95 FAQAKNM

-111 LVFTDAY
+111 LVFTDAD
-118 ECFYHPKNIIEYLR
+118 ECYYHPKNIIEYLR

-181 HEQLTNGREP
+181 HEQLTKGREP
-191 WQDVKY
+191 WQDIKY
-197 VVADRQLAIRHTG
+197 IVSDRQLAIRHTG

-295 IFSMQ
+295 IFSQQ
-300 QAEKICQTILKR
+300 QAEEICQMTLRR
-312 NKWHVGTLCQW
+312 NKWHLGTLCQW
-323 LDMNLLEIDEN
+323 LDMNLLEIAEN
-334 EHQDKIQNIIQ
+334 EQQEKVRDIIQ
-345 SLHNIYGENPQDIQ
+345 GLHNLYGENSQDIQ

-373 VKEFSYYMNMEKEN
+373 AKEFSAHMNMEKEN

-399 NFDQLEKKILP
+399 NFAQFEKQILP
-410 RMAENIQLLFV
+410 LMAENIQLLFV

-433 YQEKLQLL
+433 YQEKLMLL
-441 PQAQQVLVQLYHGQ
+441 PEAQQVLVQLYHGQ
-455 VQNVALEPD
+455 VENVALEPD

-477 SQEMLLKYLQLAQG
+477 SQEMLLNYLQLAQG
-491 MPGSKLKK
+491 MLGSKLKK
-499 IGHQLVAREYYGE
+499 IGHQLVVREYYSE
-512 ALEIFAQIQAED
+512 ALEILAQIQAED
-524 EAVTEDFWFDCGICL
+524 EAVIEDFWFDCGVCL

-546 NALAALERAANMGNS
+546 NALAALERAADMGNS
-561 NKELE
+561 SKELE

-576 KI
+576 RA

>member
-1 MEKRLAVMKENKFY
+1 MKKNKFY

-111 LVFTDAY
+111 LVFTDAD
-118 ECFYHPKNIIEYLR
+118 ECYYHPENIIEYLE
-132 QLDKQYADMDVIFC
+132 QLDKQYDDIDVIFC
-146 PIDNID
+146 SIDNID
-152 ADNNNEIINS
+152 ADSNNEIINS
-162 DVVPRIIR
+162 DVVPRIMR

-181 HEQLTNGREP
+181 HEQLTKGREP

-197 VVADRQLAIRHTG
+197 VVADRNLAIRHTG

-216 PFKYQRNYEILQQV
+216 PFKHQRNYEILCQV
-230 MGKSHKPE
+230 MGKSNKPE

-259 YAILAMESP
+259 YAVLAMESP

-295 IFSMQ
+295 IFSLQ
-300 QAEKICQTILKR
+300 QAEAICQTILKR

-323 LDMNLLEIDEN
+323 LDMKLTVAEN
-334 EHQDKIQNIIQ
+334 DHQEKITDIIQ
-345 SLHNIYGENPQDIQ
+345 DLHHLYGENSQDIQ

-373 VKEFSYYMNMEKEN
+373 AKEFFAHMNMEKEN

-392 YQLLYQK
+392 YQLLQEK
-399 NFDQLEKKILP
+399 NFSQLEKKILP
-410 RMAENIQLLFV
+410 LMAENIQLLFV
-421 ALLGCNYSSGSW
+421 ALLGCNYSSGNW
-433 YQEKLQLL
+433 YQEKLKLL
-441 PQAQQVLVQLYHGQ
+441 PKAQQILVQLYHGQ

-499 IGHQLVAREYYGE
+499 IGHQLAAREYYGE

-524 EAVTEDFWFDCGICL
+524 EAVTEEFWLDCGICL

-546 NALAALERAANMGNS
+546 NAMAALEKAAEMGNS
-561 NKELE
+561 SKELE
-566 TYIAWCKEAV
+566 SYIAWCKEAV

>member
-1 MEKRLAVMKENKFY
+1 MKKNKFY

-76 EFLAK
+76 EFWAK
-81 QFDVKLISYEWQHD
+81 QPDVKLINYEWQHD

-102 ALQEATGDW
+102 ALKEATGDW
-111 LVFTDAY
+111 LVFTDAD
-118 ECFYHPKNIIEYLR
+118 ECYYHPENIIEYLR
-132 QLDKQYADMDVIFC
+132 QLDKQYADKDVIFC

-152 ADNNNEIINS
+152 ADSNNEIINS

-170 NHVGIKYMGAV
+170 NHVGIKYIGAV
-181 HEQLTNGREP
+181 HEQLTKGGEP

-230 MGKSHKPE
+230 MRKSHKPE

-259 YAILAMESP
+259 YAILAMESL

-295 IFSMQ
+295 IFSHQ
-300 QAEKICQTILKR
+300 QAEAICQTILKR

-359 QLIALLEQNGYIYL
+359 QLIALLEQNGYICL
-373 VKEFSYYMNMEKEN
+373 AKEFFAHMNMEKEN

-392 YQLLYQK
+392 YQLLQGK
-399 NFDQLEKKILP
+399 NFAQFEKKILP
-410 RMAENIQLLFV
+410 LMAENIQLLFV

-455 VQNVALEPD
+455 IQNVALEPD

-477 SQEMLLKYLQLAQG
+477 NQEMLLKYLQLAQG

-499 IGHQLVAREYYGE
+499 IGHQLVVREYYGE
-512 ALEIFAQIQAED
+512 ALDIFTQIQAED
-524 EAVTEDFWFDCGICL
+524 EAVIEDFWFDCSVCL

-546 NALAALERAANMGNS
+546 NALAALERAADMGNRS
-561 NKELE
+561 KELE

-576 KI
+576 RA

>member
-1 MEKRLAVMKENKFY
+1 MKKNKFY

-44 NEISHVEAWLNN
+44 NEISHVEAWLDN
-56 VRVFA
+56 VRCFA

-81 QFDVKLISYEWQHD
+81 QPDVKLINYEWQHD

-102 ALQEATGDW
+102 ALREVARDW
-111 LVFTDAY
+111 LVFTDAD
-118 ECFYHPKNIIEYLR
+118 ECFYHSENIIEYLE
-132 QLDKQYADMDVIFC
+132 QLDKQYADIDVIFC

-152 ADNNNEIINS
+152 ADSNNEIINS

-181 HEQLTNGREP
+181 HEQLTKGGEP
-191 WQDVKY
+191 WQDIKY

-216 PFKYQRNYEILQQV
+216 PFKHQRNYAILRQV
-230 MGKSHKPE
+230 MEKSNKPE

-243 LSESLLGLEK
+243 LSESLLGMEK
-253 YQEALE
+253 YQDALE

-268 YQPTIQKERFAQVAI
+268 YQPAIQKERFAQVAI
-283 ESMDKLGLAISD
+283 ESMDNLGLAISD

-300 QAEKICQTILKR
+300 QAEEICQTILKR
-312 NKWHVGTLCQW
+312 NKWHLGTLCQW
-323 LDMNLLEIDEN
+323 LDMNLLEIAEN

-373 VKEFSYYMNMEKEN
+373 AKEFFAHMNMEKEN

-399 NFDQLEKKILP
+399 NFAQFEQKILP
-410 RMAENIQLLFV
+410 LMAENIQILFV
-421 ALLGCNYSSGSW
+421 ALLGCNYSYGNW

-477 SQEMLLKYLQLAQG
+477 SQEMLLNYLQLAQG

-499 IGHQLVAREYYGE
+499 IGHQLVVREYYSE
-512 ALEIFAQIQAED
+512 AVEILAQIQAED
-524 EAVTEDFWFDCGICL
+524 EAVIEDFWFDCGICL

-546 NALAALERAANMGNS
+546 NALVALERAANMGNDS
-561 NKELE
+561 KELE
-566 TYIAWCKEAV
+566 SYIAWCKEAV
-576 KI
+576 RE

>member
-1 MEKRLAVMKENKFY
+1 MKKNKFY

-25 FFEMNKVKGT
+25 FFEMNKVKGA

-44 NEISHVEAWLNN
+44 NEMPHVEAWLDN

-61 QEIIVVDTGSTDGTN
+61 KEIIVVDTGSKDGTN
-76 EFLAK
+76 EFLVK
-81 QFDVKLISYEWQHD
+81 QPDVKLINYEWQYD
-95 FAQAKNV
+95 FAQAKNM
-102 ALQEATGDW
+102 ALQEATEDW
-111 LVFTDAY
+111 LVFTDAD
-118 ECFYHPKNIIEYLR
+118 ECFYQPQNIIEYLE
-132 QLDKQYADMDVIFC
+132 QLDKKSTSIEAIFC

-170 NHVGIKYMGAV
+170 NYVGIKYMGAV
-181 HEQLTNGREP
+181 HEQLTKGGEP
-191 WQDVKY
+191 WQDIKY
-197 VVADRQLAIRHTG
+197 VVADRNLAIRHTG

-216 PFKYQRNYEILQQV
+216 PFKHQRNYEILCQV
-230 MGKSHKPE
+230 MGKSNKPE

-243 LSESLLGLEK
+243 LSESLLGMEK
-253 YQEALE
+253 YQQALE

-295 IFSMQ
+295 IFSLQ
-300 QAEKICQTILKR
+300 QAEAICQTILKR

-323 LDMNLLEIDEN
+323 LDMKLTVAEN
-334 EHQDKIQNIIQ
+334 DHQEKITDIIQ
-345 SLHNIYGENPQDIQ
+345 DLHHLYGENSQDIQ

-373 VKEFSYYMNMEKEN
+373 AKEFSAHMNIEKEN
-387 NLEEV
+387 HLEEV
-392 YQLLYQK
+392 YQLLQEK
-399 NFDQLEKKILP
+399 NFSQLEKKILP
-410 RMAENIQLLFV
+410 LMAENIQLLFV
-421 ALLGCNYSSGSW
+421 ALLGCNYSSGNW
-433 YQEKLQLL
+433 YQEKLKLL
-441 PQAQQVLVQLYHGQ
+441 PEAQQVLVQLYHGQ

-491 MPGSKLKK
+491 MPGNKLKK
-499 IGHQLVAREYYGE
+499 IGHQLAAREYYGE

-524 EAVTEDFWFDCGICL
+524 EAVTEEFWLDCGICL

-546 NALAALERAANMGNS
+546 NAMAALEAAANMGDGS
-561 NKELE
+561 KELE
-566 TYIAWCKEAV
+566 TYITWCKEAV
-576 KI
+576 RE

>member
-1 MEKRLAVMKENKFY
+1 MNKNKFY
-15 KSEASEAASD
+15 KSEASEDASD
-25 FFEMNKVKGT
+25 FFEMNNVRGA

-61 QEIIVVDTGSTDGTN
+61 QEIIVVDTGSTDGTR
-76 EFLAK
+76 EFLYK
-81 QFDVKLISYEWQHD
+81 QPDVKLINYEWQNN
-95 FAQAKNV
+95 FAQAKNM

-111 LVFTDAY
+111 LVFTDAD
-118 ECFYHPKNIIEYLR
+118 ECFYHPENIIEYLR
-132 QLDKQYADMDVIFC
+132 QMNKQSSDTDVIFC
-146 PIDNID
+146 PIDNMD
-152 ADNNNEIINS
+152 ADSNNEVINS
-162 DVVPRIIR
+162 DVVPRLIR
-170 NHVGIKYMGAV
+170 NHVGIKYIGAV
-181 HEQLTNGREP
+181 HEQLTKESEP
-191 WQDVKY
+191 WQGIKY
-197 VVADRQLAIRHTG
+197 IVADRKMAIRHTG

-216 PFKYQRNYEILQQV
+216 PFKHQRNYEILRQV
-230 MGKSHKPE
+230 MEKSNTPE

-253 YQEALE
+253 YQDALE

-268 YQPTIQKERFAQVAI
+268 YQPAIQKERFAQVAI

-300 QAEKICQTILKR
+300 QSEEICQAILER
-312 NKWHVGTLCQW
+312 NKWHIGTLCQW
-323 LDMNLLEIDEN
+323 LDMKLSVAEN
-334 EHQDKIQNIIQ
+334 EQQEEIKDIIQ
-345 SLHNIYGENPQDIQ
+345 GLHNIYGENTQDIQ
-359 QLIALLEQNGYIYL
+359 QLIALLEQDGYIYL
-373 VKEFSYYMNMEKEN
+373 AKECSSHMNIEREN

-392 YQLLYQK
+392 YQLLQQRE
-399 NFDQLEKKILP
+399 FTQLEKKILP
-410 RMAENIQLLFV
+410 LMAENIQLLFV
-421 ALLGCNYSSGSW
+421 ALLGSSYSSGSW
-433 YQEKLQLL
+433 YQEKLGLL
-441 PQAQQVLVQLYHGQ
+441 PEAQQALVQLYHGQ

-499 IGHQLVAREYYGE
+499 IGHQLAAREYYGE
-512 ALEIFAQIQAED
+512 ALDIFAQIQAED

-561 NKELE
+561 SKELE
-566 TYIAWCKEAV
+566 SYIAWCKEAV
-576 KI
+576 KK

>member
-1 MEKRLAVMKENKFY
+1 MKKNKFY

-25 FFEMNKVKGT
+25 FFGMDKAQGISV
-35 SISACAIMK
+35 SACAIMK

-111 LVFTDAY
+111 LVFTDAD
-118 ECFYHPKNIIEYLR
+118 ECFYQPQNIIEYLE
-132 QLDKQYADMDVIFC
+132 QLDKKSTSIEAIFC

-152 ADNNNEIINS
+152 ADSNNEIINS

-170 NHVGIKYMGAV
+170 NYVGIKYMGAV
-181 HEQLTNGREP
+181 HEQLTKGGEP
-191 WQDVKY
+191 WQDIKY
-197 VVADRQLAIRHTG
+197 VVADRNLAIRHTG

-216 PFKYQRNYEILQQV
+216 PFKHQRNYEILCQV
-230 MGKSHKPE
+230 MGKSNKPE

-243 LSESLLGLEK
+243 LSESLLGMEK
-253 YQEALE
+253 YQQALE

-295 IFSMQ
+295 IFSLQ
-300 QAEKICQTILKR
+300 QAEAICQTILKR

-323 LDMNLLEIDEN
+323 LDMKLTVYEN
-334 EHQDKIQNIIQ
+334 DHQEKITDIIQ
-345 SLHNIYGENPQDIQ
+345 DLHHLYGENSQDIQ
-359 QLIALLEQNGYIYL
+359 QLMALLEQNGYIYL
-373 VKEFSYYMNMEKEN
+373 AKEFSAHMNIEKEN
-387 NLEEV
+387 HLEEV
-392 YQLLYQK
+392 YQLLQEK
-399 NFDQLEKKILP
+399 NFSQLEKKILP
-410 RMAENIQLLFV
+410 LMAENIQLLFV
-421 ALLGCNYSSGSW
+421 ALLGCNYSSGNW
-433 YQEKLQLL
+433 YQEKLKLL
-441 PQAQQVLVQLYHGQ
+441 PEAQQVLVQLYHGQ

-491 MPGSKLKK
+491 MPGNKLKK
-499 IGHQLVAREYYGE
+499 IGHQLAAREYYGE

-524 EAVTEDFWFDCGICL
+524 EAVTEEFWLDCGICL

-546 NALAALERAANMGNS
+546 NAMAALEKAAEMGNS
-561 NKELE
+561 SKELE
-566 TYIAWCKEAV
+566 SYIAWCKEAV
-576 KI
+576 RE

>member
-1 MEKRLAVMKENKFY
+1 MKKNKFY

-25 FFEMNKVKGT
+25 FFEMNKVKGA

-44 NEISHVEAWLNN
+44 NEISHVEAWLDN

-111 LVFTDAY
+111 LVFTDAD
-118 ECFYHPKNIIEYLR
+118 ECYYHPKNIIEYLE

-191 WQDVKY
+191 WQDIKY

-295 IFSMQ
+295 IFSPQ
-300 QAEKICQTILKR
+300 QAEEICQTILKR

-323 LDMNLLEIDEN
+323 LDMNLLEIAEN

-373 VKEFSYYMNMEKEN
+373 AKEFFAHMNMEKEN

-392 YQLLYQK
+392 YQLLQQK
-399 NFDQLEKKILP
+399 DFVQLEKKILP
-410 RMAENIQLLFV
+410 LMAENIQLLFV
-421 ALLGCNYSSGSW
+421 ALLGCNYSSGNW

-455 VQNVALEPD
+455 VQNVALESD

-477 SQEMLLKYLQLAQG
+477 SQEMLLNYLQLAQG

-499 IGHQLVAREYYGE
+499 IGHQLAAREYYGE
-512 ALEIFAQIQAED
+512 ALEILAQIQAED

-546 NALAALERAANMGNS
+546 NALAALERAANMGDDS
-561 NKELE
+561 KELE
-566 TYIAWCKEAV
+566 SYIAWCKEAV
-576 KI
+576 RE

>member
-1 MEKRLAVMKENKFY
+1 MKKNKFY

-25 FFEMNKVKGT
+25 FFGMDKAQGISV
-35 SISACAIMK
+35 SACAIMK
-44 NEISHVEAWLNN
+44 NEISHVEAWLDN

-81 QFDVKLISYEWQHD
+81 QSDVKVFHYEWQHD
-95 FAQAKNV
+95 FAQAKNM
-102 ALQEATGDW
+102 ALQKATGDW
-111 LVFTDAY
+111 LVFTDAD
-118 ECFYHPKNIIEYLR
+118 ECYYHSENIIEYLR
-132 QLDKQYADMDVIFC
+132 QMDKQSADIDVIFC

-152 ADNNNEIINS
+152 LDSNNEIINS
-162 DVVPRIIR
+162 DVVPRLIR
-170 NHVGIKYMGAV
+170 NHVGIKYIGAV
-181 HEQLTNGREP
+181 HEQLTKGIEP
-191 WQDVKY
+191 WQNIKY

-216 PFKYQRNYEILQQV
+216 PFKHQRNYEILCQV
-230 MGKSHKPE
+230 MGKSNKPE

-243 LSESLLGLEK
+243 LSESLLGMEK
-253 YQEALE
+253 YQQALE

-268 YQPTIQKERFAQVAI
+268 YQPAIQKERFAQVGI

-295 IFSMQ
+295 IFSLQ
-300 QAEKICQTILKR
+300 QAEAICQTILKR

-323 LDMNLLEIDEN
+323 LDMKLTVAEN
-334 EHQDKIQNIIQ
+334 DHQEKITDIIQ
-345 SLHNIYGENPQDIQ
+345 DLHHLYGENSQDIQ

-373 VKEFSYYMNMEKEN
+373 AKEFSAHMNMKKEN

-392 YQLLYQK
+392 YQLLQEK
-399 NFDQLEKKILP
+399 NFSQLEKKILP
-410 RMAENIQLLFV
+410 LMAENIQLLFV
-421 ALLGCNYSSGSW
+421 ALLGCNYYSGSW
-433 YQEKLQLL
+433 YQEKLMLL
-441 PQAQQVLVQLYHGQ
+441 PEAQQVLVQLYHGQ

-491 MPGSKLKK
+491 MPGNKLKK
-499 IGHQLVAREYYGE
+499 IGHQLAAREYYGE

-524 EAVTEDFWFDCGICL
+524 EAVTEEFWLDCGICL

-546 NALAALERAANMGNS
+546 NAMAALEKAAEMGNS
-561 NKELE
+561 SKELE
-566 TYIAWCKEAV
+566 SYIVWCKEAV
-576 KI
+576 RE